1 MSFLQIKNNAKS
13 YLASSI
19 TAEDTSLTLVSGGGS
34 KFPSSTPFHISI
46 DDEIIKVIAVNGDT
60 FTIERGAEGT
70 TPASHSAGASVELR
84 ITAGIIQELQTAT
97 EELQT
102 DTEELQNTTIR
113 KDGSVPFE
121 ADQSMGSH
129 KLTDVADPTQDQ
141 DVATKKYVDSK
152 IVGEIE
158 VSSNCDYVEF
168 TGLDGNSAWFYE
180 LLCSF
185 KNPTGSDS
193 QMYIYVNGHTT
204 DYYRQWL
211 YANGTD
217 ITADRDTTPGLTTVH
232 AGKCMFVEGK
242 ITKDKDGR
250 FRIVFTQNRDNPS
263 EINVSLLTI
272 ISNFTIDNITSL
284 RIQAAVSGAIGA
296 GSKFILLKVRR
307 A

>member
-1 MSFLQIKNNAKS
+1 MSFLQVKNNAKS

-34 KFPSSTPFHISI
+34 NFPSSTPFHISI
-46 DDEIIKVIAVNGDT
+46 DDEIIKVTAVNGDT
-60 FTIERGAEGT
+60 FTIERGKEGT
-70 TPASHSAGASVELR
+70 TAASHSAGASVELR
-84 ITAGIIQELQTAT
+84 ITAGIVQELQTAT
-97 EELQT
+97 EELQ
-102 DTEELQNTTIR
+102 NIAIR
-113 KDGSVPFE
+113 KDGSVAFTG
-121 ADQSMGSH
+121 DQSMGSH
-129 KLTDVADPTQDQ
+129 KLINVADPTQDQ

-185 KNPTGSDS
+185 KNPTGSGS
-193 QMYIYVNGHTT
+193 QMYIYVNGHTTDT

-217 ITADRDTTPGLTTVH
+217 ITADRDTAPGLTTVH

-263 EINVSLLTI
+263 EINISLLTI

-284 RIQAAVSGAIGA
+284 KIQAAVSGAIGA